1 MPVPWI
7 QIVQWVPSILELS
20 KELLNRSRRVPSAP
34 GGAPADPAARLA
46 ALEENE
52 RRQAELVSRMAQ
64 QTAQLSAAVTSAS
77 PADAMAD
84 RRPMAVAAGVALLA
98 LVLAISR

>member
-64 QTAQLSAAVTSAS
+64 QTAQLSAAVTALHRQ
-77 PADAMAD
+77 MQWLI
-84 RRPMAVAAGVALLA
+84 VGQCIAAGVALLA